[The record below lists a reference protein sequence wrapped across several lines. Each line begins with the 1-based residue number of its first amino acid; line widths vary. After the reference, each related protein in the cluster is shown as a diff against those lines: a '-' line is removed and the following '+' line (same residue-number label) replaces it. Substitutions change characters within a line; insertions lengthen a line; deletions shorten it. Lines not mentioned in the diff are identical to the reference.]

1 MDKILFGVFI
11 VGLIL
16 SGVGYGYS
24 HKDPNMIWVTLFE
37 AGIFLIA
44 GTGLVQIIRVIISFI
59 RSF

>member
-11 VGLIL
+11 IGLIL

-24 HKDPNMIWVTLFE
+24 NKDPDMIWTVIFE

-44 GTGLVQIIRVIISFI
+44 GTGLIQIIRVIISFI
-59 RSF
+59 RSL